1 MSMKAL
7 VFLCMVSLFA
17 CTGKKKEQAPFPT
30 GIRVTRE
37 PNGKIVSVP
46 DSSRRDS
53 L

>member
-1 MSMKAL
+1 MKTTLLFLVLAL
-7 VFLCMVSLFA
+7 TA
-17 CTGKKKEQAPFPT
+17 CTGKKKEYKEPPV